1 MLAMLALVANE
12 GCITQQKCAE
22 RYPCP
27 ELVARETITRIKD
40 TVIVTKTLSFDTL
53 VRFGSRDTVFL
64 RDIKTRVET
73 KIVRMPGDTFF
84 VQTKCPPDTVR
95 VEKIIQT
102 TTANTQEIES
112 KANWQPLLWGV
123 LAVVALFGLGYL
135 FNSVKK
141 RGAP

>member
-1 MLAMLALVANE
+1 MLALVALVLNE

-40 TVIVTKTLSFDTL
+40 TVVVTKTLSFDTL
-53 VRFGSRDTVFL
+53 VRVTSRDTVFL
-64 RDIKTRVET
+64 RDLKTRVET

-95 VEKIIQT
+95 VERVIQT
-102 TTANTQEIES
+102 TTGNAWEQES
-112 KANWQPLLWGV
+112 KTNWQPMLWGV
-123 LAVVALFGLGYL
+123 LAVLSLFGVGYL
-135 FNSVKK
+135 IKNINAG
-141 RGAP
+141 GAK